1 MGISNETEVAMND
14 ICEAML
20 WKWRLDLAFKIK
32 FDNVSRENWQQRNL
46 LKSVLLILE
55 FSFCLF
61 LVSVV
66 VVAQSLLVLICD
78 DFIEKLTD

>member
-14 ICEAML
+14 IREAML
-20 WKWRLDLAFKIK
+20 LKWRLDLAFKIK

-66 VVAQSLLVLICD
+66 VVAPSLLVLICD

>member
-14 ICEAML
+14 IREAML
-20 WKWRLDLAFKIK
+20 LKRRLDLAFKIK
-32 FDNVSRENWQQRNL
+32 FDNVSREMTAT
-46 LKSVLLILE
+46 KPAKKCVAYFLE

-66 VVAQSLLVLICD
+66 VVAPSLLVLICD

>member
-14 ICEAML
+14 IREAML
-20 WKWRLDLAFKIK
+20 LKWRLDLAFKIK

-66 VVAQSLLVLICD
+66 VVA
-78 DFIEKLTD
+78 

>member
-14 ICEAML
+14 IREAML
-20 WKWRLDLAFKIK
+20 LKRRLDLAFKIK

-66 VVAQSLLVLICD
+66 VVVPSLLVLICD

>member
-14 ICEAML
+14 IREAML

-66 VVAQSLLVLICD
+66 VVAPSLLVLICD